1 MTLRPLSLGKQSNK
15 GAHPSE
21 GVARLLN
28 CYAEAAGE
36 EMRVQW
42 PVRAVEGLSALGT
55 LSGSGGVR
63 ALIGVRGTGYGVCG
77 RVVHQFEAGGSSLV
91 LGGLPSD
98 GPVTMAVSSLGDIL
112 LCCDGTLKV
121 ILGGTLTEVTDADI
135 GTPMSVCCVAD
146 YFVSGGSDGY
156 LRASELQDA
165 TDWDPLSVARALPDA
180 SQLLRVIQRGTS
192 VVALGVT
199 SGRIWALDP
208 NAGASG
214 FPFIPGFAFQVGCY
228 APSSVIQAPVV
239 TTSIVADAIC
249 WAATDYQGAYAGVVM
264 LDGDTPR
271 KISTFSVDR
280 DFKSVD
286 DPNEITACA
295 WSSNGH
301 SYIAWTLPG
310 VTTWVYDT
318 ATGLWHE
325 RNSYGLAHWKVR
337 ATAVLGN
344 RVVAGDRT
352 TPDLYFIDD
361 SGDEDGD
368 ALVMRLQMPPAHRFP
383 QRLKIPA
390 LYVDCATGVGLNTT
404 TAANLDP
411 RVMLEMSQDGETWS
425 QAPARDLGRL
435 GQTKQ
440 LVSWHGLGSTDHR
453 GVTFSLQASAAVV
466 RSFQSVMADV

>member
-1 MTLRPLSLGKQSNK
+1 MALRPLSLGKQSNQ

-21 GVARLLN
+21 GVARLVN

-36 EMRVQW
+36 EQRVQW
-42 PVRAVEGLSALGT
+42 PIRAVEGLSSLGT
-55 LSGSGGVR
+55 LTGSGGVR
-63 ALIGVRGTGYGVCG
+63 AMIGVRGTGYAVAG
-77 RVVHQFEAGGSSLV
+77 RVVHQFEAGGSSTV

-98 GPVTMAVSSLGDIL
+98 GPVTMAPNSLGDVAI
-112 LCCDGTLKV
+112 CCDGTVK
-121 ILGGTLTEVTDADI
+121 IISGGSLTDVADADI
-135 GTPMSVCCVAD
+135 GTPTSICCVND
-146 YFVSGGSDGY
+146 IFVTGGSDGY
-156 LRASELQDA
+156 LRSSAIQDG
-165 TDWDPLSVARALPDA
+165 TDWDPLDVAKALPDA
-180 SQLLRVIQRGTS
+180 SQLLRVITRGTS
-192 VVALGVT
+192 VLALGAT
-199 SGRIWALDP
+199 SARIWAYDP

-214 FPFIPGFAFQVGCY
+214 FPFQPGYAFQVGCF

-249 WAATDYQGAYAGVVM
+249 WAASDYQGAYAGVVM

-271 KISTFSVDR
+271 KISTFAVDR

-318 ATGLWHE
+318 ASNLWHE
-325 RNSYGLAHWKVR
+325 RRSYGLNHWRVR
-337 ATAVLGN
+337 CTTVLGN
-344 RVVAGDRT
+344 RVVAGHRT
-352 TPDLYFIDD
+352 TPTLYFIDD
-361 SGDEDGD
+361 SGDEAGTEL
-368 ALVMRLQMPPAHRFP
+368 AMRLQMPPAHMFP
-383 QRLKIPA
+383 RRMKIPA

-411 RVMLEMSQDGETWS
+411 TISMEMSADGVTWTT
-425 QAPARDLGRL
+425 APTRDLGRL
-435 GQTKQ
+435 GQTQQ
-440 LVSWHGLGSTDHR
+440 LISWHGLGMTDHR
-453 GVTFSLQASAAVV
+453 GVTFALEASAAVV